1 MFTRQSRSAAA
12 VCCVFALALTA
23 CEGAGTTGADEG
35 PPVKGGTLNL
45 LGAGDVD
52 YMDPNI
58 SYYTNAEMNLRLWS
72 RRLFG
77 YPARKD
83 QATTPVPDLATEVPT
98 AGNGGV
104 SKDGRTYTITLRD
117 GGRWNTSPPRPV
129 TAADVVRGVKRT
141 CNPAAPSGG
150 TPVFLKLIE
159 GFAKFCEGFAKAS
172 PKPEAVARYLEETP
186 VAGLT
191 AKNDRTVVFSLTSPA
206 TYFVGVLTMP
216 AFAPAP
222 KELNRYL
229 PGSADLAQHTVSNG
243 PYQVRSYAPGKSIEY
258 VRNPAWDPSSDPIRK
273 AYVDR
278 VVINETVNQESVQQQ
293 LEAGTAAADME
304 FDVRVPPSQ
313 VPALVAR
320 RDPNLNLGETSSTNT
335 RVIYNHASPSN
346 GGAMAKPEVRQA
358 LSYAINRNHIVQVLG
373 GPNLNR
379 PLSHVLPSNVLGS
392 TQFDPYPHDP
402 ARARQLLASAG
413 HGGGLTLKLLY
424 RNASEGDSK
433 AFQTIQQDLAAVG
446 VTVKGIPAPNADFG
460 TKYLFVPEVAR
471 RGVWDLSLA
480 GWNASWFGDAALA
493 FFKPLLYGRSSFPP
507 DGSNFGLYDSAETN
521 ALIERAATA
530 VDRDEAAALWAK
542 ADQQAMR
549 DAAFYPTV
557 QPKTANYRASHV
569 KNAVYLPT
577 LTNFDPANVWLEEG
591 RHGG

>member
-1 MFTRQSRSAAA
+1 M
-12 VCCVFALALTA
+12 
-23 CEGAGTTGADEG
+23 
-35 PPVKGGTLNL
+35 
-45 LGAGDVD
+45 
-52 YMDPNI
+52 
-58 SYYTNAEMNLRLWS
+58 
-72 RRLFG
+72 
-77 YPARKD
+77 
-83 QATTPVPDLATEVPT
+83 
-98 AGNGGV
+98 
-104 SKDGRTYTITLRD
+104 RD

-159 GFAKFCEGFAKAS
+159 GFAKFCEGFAKVS

-191 AKNDRTVVFSLTSPA
+191 AKDDRTVVFSLTSPA

-222 KELNRYL
+222 KELDRYL

-335 RVIYNHASPSN
+335 R
-346 GGAMAKPEVRQA
+346 
-358 LSYAINRNHIVQVLG
+358 
-373 GPNLNR
+373 
-379 PLSHVLPSNVLGS
+379 
-392 TQFDPYPHDP
+392 
-402 ARARQLLASAG
+402 
-413 HGGGLTLKLLY
+413 
-424 RNASEGDSK
+424 
-433 AFQTIQQDLAAVG
+433 
-446 VTVKGIPAPNADFG
+446 
-460 TKYLFVPEVAR
+460 
-471 RGVWDLSLA
+471 
-480 GWNASWFGDAALA
+480 
-493 FFKPLLYGRSSFPP
+493 
-507 DGSNFGLYDSAETN
+507 
-521 ALIERAATA
+521 
-530 VDRDEAAALWAK
+530 
-542 ADQQAMR
+542 
-549 DAAFYPTV
+549 
-557 QPKTANYRASHV
+557 
-569 KNAVYLPT
+569 
-577 LTNFDPANVWLEEG
+577 
-591 RHGG
+591 